1 MREHWHG
8 EHANT
13 KCVCSYAEF
22 TRYIIYIYIAH
33 HYVESLVL

>member
-22 TRYIIYIYIAH
+22 TRYIYIAH